1 MMIGVTERGDA
12 ALDTAWYKWVQDKK
26 PAILISKN
34 PVLLCE
40 RLDQFENPNVIVNA
54 TITGYGETVLE
65 PNVINYTEAIE
76 IGLKNLVKKLGAER
90 IVLRIDPIVPTE
102 KGIQVALDVLNK
114 AQEIG
119 SFRVR
124 ISFIDNYPHVI
135 KRFAEEDIALPW
147 TSFHAP
153 LELRQEAFKQIQ
165 TKSQTMVEI
174 CAEPD
179 FFCSGCVSSRDCFTL
194 GIDAS
199 EGGGFQRPLCSC
211 LAQKHELLSKKQKCA
226 HGCLYCYWK
235 G

>member
-1 MMIGVTERGDA
+1 MIGVTERGDA
-12 ALDTAWYKWVQDKK
+12 ALDTTWHHWLQDGK

-34 PVLLCE
+34 PVLLCRHLE
-40 RLDQFENPNVIVNA
+40 QFENPNVIVNA
-54 TITGYGETVLE
+54 TITGYGQTILE
-65 PNVINYTEAIE
+65 PNVISYTEAIE
-76 IGLKNLVKKLGAER
+76 VGLKNLVKKLGAER
-90 IVLRIDPIVPTE
+90 IVLRIDPVIPTE
-102 KGIQVALDVLNK
+102 KGIEVALNVLEK

-119 SFRVR
+119 RFRVR

-147 TSFHAP
+147 PSFHAP
-153 LELRQEAFKQIQ
+153 LELRQSAFKQLQ
-165 TKSQTMVEI
+165 LKSQSIIEI

-179 FFCSGCVSSRDCFTL
+179 FYCSGCVSAQDCYTL

-199 EGGGFQRPLCSC
+199 KVGGFQRPLCSC
-211 LAQKHELLSKKQKCA
+211 LMQKHELLSKKQKCA